1 MKKQKSWYTILIVLF
16 VVGFLLVLTSGV
28 FKLVLQ
34 ELNDNRGRG
43 DYLKAYYWAE
53 SWIEWALY
61 NIKKFDYGYSDE
73 IDLEKNN
80 KSILL
85 SANPLSEVLFNP
97 KKDVLTSYSIDTKV
111 NTYTQTLASWEHTLF
126 PLYVIYENGVTKK
139 ALNIELT
146 IPSGSKPSL
155 VWNIIGGEYGLAWN
169 NEFEITTLGAYKTI
183 DSSGNLKFE
192 RKQIWEFLTTSDN
205 NYLLLF
211 NSDPTNSLTY
221 KVSSTGNNFFT
232 KPIWEIE
239 ASWKIGSYKQNIR
252 LSLNNSEYLNIL
264 KYSIFSN

>member
-1 MKKQKSWYTILIVLF
+1 MKRQKSWYTILIVLF
-16 VVGFLLVLTSGV
+16 VVGFLLVLTSWV

-43 DYLKAYYWAE
+43 DYLKAYYGAE

-61 NIKKFDYGYSDE
+61 NIKKFDYWYSDE

-80 KSILL
+80 RSILL
-85 SANPLSEVLFNP
+85 SANPLSEVSFNP

-111 NTYTQTLASWEHTLF
+111 NTFSQTLASWEHTLF
-126 PLYVIYENGVTKK
+126 PLYTIDGGGVTKK
-139 ALNIELT
+139 TLNIRLT
-146 IPSGSKPSL
+146 VSDGSTPSL

-169 NEFEITTLGAYKTI
+169 SEFQNTTLWAYKSVDT
-183 DSSGNLKFE
+183 DWNLIFE
-192 RKQIWEFLTTSDN
+192 RKQIGEFLSTSND

-211 NSDPTNSLTY
+211 NSDPTNALTY
-221 KVSSTGNNFFT
+221 EVTSTWDNYFT

>member
-1 MKKQKSWYTILIVLF
+1 MKRQKSWYTILIVLF
-16 VVGFLLVLTSGV
+16 VVGFLLVLTSWV

-43 DYLKAYYWAE
+43 DYLKAYYGAE

-61 NIKKFDYGYSDE
+61 NIKKFDYWYSDE

-80 KSILL
+80 RSIIL
-85 SANPLSEVLFNP
+85 SENPLSESSFNP
-97 KKDVLTSYSIDTKV
+97 KKDTLTSYNIDTKV
-111 NTYTQTLASWEHTLF
+111 QTYSQTLKSWEHILF
-126 PLYVIYENGVTKK
+126 PLYTIDTNGITKK
-139 ALNIELT
+139 TLNIQLT
-146 IPSGSKPSL
+146 VPSGSKTSL
-155 VWNIIGGEYGLAWN
+155 VWNIIGHENGLAWSD
-169 NEFEITTLGAYKTI
+169 EFQNSTLGAYKTV
-183 DSSGNLKFE
+183 DTNWNLRFE
-192 RKQIWEFLTTSDN
+192 RKQIGEFLSTSND

-211 NSDPTNSLTY
+211 NSDPISDLTY
-221 KVSSTGNNFFT
+221 EVISTGDNYFT

-252 LSLNNSEYLNIL
+252 LSLNNSEFLNIL